1 MGRVWRLLKG
11 TLVYENILRKQLK
24 TKLNVRKV
32 ALISRY
38 RKLNSSR
45 LGPAYAADS
54 YLFKVERVKHQKII
68 FLALS
73 CKL

>member
-32 ALISRY
+32 ALISKY
-38 RKLNSSR
+38 RTLNSSR

-54 YLFKVERVKHQKII
+54 YLFKVERVKQKII

-73 CKL
+73 C